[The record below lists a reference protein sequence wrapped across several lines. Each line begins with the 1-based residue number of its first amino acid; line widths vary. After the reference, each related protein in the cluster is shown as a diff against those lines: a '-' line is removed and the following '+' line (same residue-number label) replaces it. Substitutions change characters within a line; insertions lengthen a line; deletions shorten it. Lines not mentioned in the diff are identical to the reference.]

1 MTLHLDNLPSTLAS
15 QRDTL
20 RRCLQ
25 AMDAA
30 LPLQQV
36 ILFGSHA
43 RGDARP
49 DSDIDLCLVAEGA
62 TRQFDAAR
70 RWRQAMWPLRPFLS
84 FSLLPISPQRLA
96 EKKRRGDHFFHT
108 VLTEGISLAAHD

>member
-1 MTLHLDNLPSTLAS
+1 MKLHLENLPASLAT

-20 RRCLQ
+20 RRCLE

-30 LPLQQV
+30 LPIQRV

-43 RGDARP
+43 RGEARP

-62 TRQFDAAR
+62 TRQFEAAR
-70 RWRQAMWPLRPFLS
+70 QWRQAMWPLRPFLS
-84 FSLLPISPQRLA
+84 FSLIPISPQRLA
-96 EKKRRGDHFFHT
+96 EKNN
-108 VLTEGISLAAHD
+108 VAIISFTPS